1 MIGGCKHRLSDNHKK
16 WVKLH
21 MLMYSES
28 DTSNGLWGL
37 FTIGDEVGVE
47 HMSELKIRIET
58 DEYIYEEY
66 VEA

>member
-1 MIGGCKHRLSDNHKK
+1 MFQKLILRMGCGGSSLLVTKS
-16 WVKLH
+16 
-21 MLMYSES
+21 S
-28 DTSNGLWGL
+28 
-37 FTIGDEVGVE
+37 VE

>member
-1 MIGGCKHRLSDNHKK
+1 M
-16 WVKLH
+16 WVNIH
-21 MLMYSES
+21 MRKYSELV
-28 DTSNGLWGL
+28 TSHGLWGL

-58 DEYIYEEY
+58 EEWVYEEY